1 MINKINLK
9 KNALQE
15 YFGYHSGLGRLERR
29 MEEFGQSG
37 TKKKFFFYKSLEHDY
52 EKCIFE
58 FDYSGSGCDRADLW

>member
-1 MINKINLK
+1 
-9 KNALQE
+9 
-15 YFGYHSGLGRLERR
+15 